1 MAAGGKGRWLSAA
14 CGLVACLVL
23 SVQAAPASAA
33 EKFTLLKAFGPDGT
47 SLSGF
52 TTAGPVAVD
61 QQADVVYVLDR
72 GAGSLLKFDLE
83 GNPVD
88 FGGSAGYISG
98 NSITGLAVAGQFG
111 LRQVAVDSLNH
122 TIYVTGDASGEPV
135 RAHALQAFQADGEP
149 ALFTDGPG
157 VGTNKIEGFGEL
169 AGVAVDGNGD
179 IYASDISSNG
189 AIGSVSVY
197 APSGLP
203 ITDFEHRG
211 NANLAVDTNGVV
223 YVNEFL
229 EHVHKITPSEFP
241 VTPATTYSSA
251 PQPVNPSTTSS
262 TVAVDP
268 ATNAV
273 YVAEFQPTVRIAIFD
288 EDGTFHT
295 TFAGP
300 GEEGQLDLPEGV
312 AIDGQSEKVFVSND
326 SESGLSQVELFR
338 RELIVDKPSIE
349 STAVADVTAGSAT
362 FRTRI
367 NPNTLASSYRFEY
380 GLDDCAV
387 SACTSVPAGG
397 AEIGSGHDPVAVS
410 QSVTGL
416 QPATVY
422 HYRVV
427 AENNLGVS
435 AGADRTFTTQ
445 GAGLGFQLSD
455 SRAWEMV
462 SPPNK
467 FGGEIRSSTVAPV
480 QASVSGDALAYVS
493 RGSIVGEPNGNRV
506 PEPSSVL
513 AKRQDG
519 QWHSEDLTP
528 PHTKASQIQTDG
540 EYNLFS
546 PDLSLAQLEPRD
558 ETPLSPAASEQTPYL
573 RTSTEPPV
581 FTPLV
586 TSKEPYANVPPGTHF
601 GRGTEANPL
610 RMEGASPDLTHVV
623 LRSQLTPL
631 ITGAAQASLYMWV
644 DGDLEAI
651 SEMPEGEGG
660 VVQGILGS
668 GVGSVRHAV
677 SNDGSRVFWSPTS
690 AYGQQGIGLPALYL
704 RETAIGESF
713 RLDVA
718 QPGASGAGE
727 AHPAFQGASAD
738 GDVAFF
744 TDSQQLTEDA
754 SPEGRDLYRC
764 EIGALEGGVGCI
776 SLTDLSAPLAGS
788 GESADVFD
796 QVSALSEDGKQLYF
810 VATGVLD
817 DEANDAEESAVS
829 GEPNLYIWQEGQGV
843 RFIAS
848 LSQRDYVDWGGQQ
861 TQPVGFASQLG
872 AATSPSGRYLAFTSE
887 RTLTDYE
894 NRNAGGELNE
904 EVFVYDAVTSRL
916 VCVSCNPSG
925 AAATGQLVDGDQ
937 FSPADPGE
945 LWGGRWVAAILP
957 EASESYPDGRSQ
969 YRSRSVLDNG
979 RVFFNAVDPLVSGDS
994 NGHWDVYQY
1003 EPIGL
1008 GSCTNSSEG
1017 AAVARSA
1024 DGCVGLI
1031 SSGTAEGD
1039 AGFLDA
1045 SPSGDDVFFVTG
1057 AKLSVLDEDDAVD
1070 VYDARVNGTPAVLK
1084 PISECAGE
1092 ACQPAAG
1099 PPNDPTPAS
1108 ESFRGPENAIHCPK
1122 GKRKVQ
1128 RNGRSRCVPKHRKHK
1143 KHHQRAGKDRRP
1155 HR

>member
-1 MAAGGKGRWLSAA
+1 
-14 CGLVACLVL
+14 LVACIAL
-23 SVQAAPASAA
+23 SAQAAPAYAV

-61 QQADVVYVLDR
+61 QQADVVYVLDPQ
-72 GAGSLLKFDLE
+72 AGSLLKFDLE

-98 NSITGLAVAGQFG
+98 NEITGLSPSGAPG
-111 LRQVAVDSLNH
+111 LRQVAVDSVSH
-122 TIYVTGDASGEPV
+122 IIYVTGEAG
-135 RAHALQAFQADGEP
+135 HALEAFQADGEP
-149 ALFTDGPG
+149 ALFTAGSG
-157 VGTNKIEGFGEL
+157 AGTNKIEGFEIL
-169 AGVAVDGNGD
+169 AGVAVAANGD
-179 IYASDISSNG
+179 IYAGDLWTRELSI
-189 AIGSVSVY
+189 Y

-203 ITDFEHRG
+203 ITSVTG
-211 NANLAVDTNGVV
+211 GVQNVANLAVDTNGTL
-223 YVNEFL
+223 YVNKYQGEVVKF
-229 EHVHKITPSEFP
+229 TPSVFP
-241 VTPATTYSSA
+241 VTATTTYTAGLKPVDPSQSYTVSVNPATSE
-251 PQPVNPSTTSS
+251 
-262 TVAVDP
+262 
-268 ATNAV
+268 V
-273 YVAEFQPTVRIAIFD
+273 YIAEFGPTVRIALFD
-288 EDGTFHT
+288 EEGTLVK

-300 GEEGQLDLPEGV
+300 GEEGELDLSEGV
-312 AIDGQSEKVFVSND
+312 AIDSQSEKVFVSNTP
-326 SESGLSQVELFR
+326 ESGLSQVEVFQ
-338 RELIVDKPSIE
+338 REWTPEKPSIE
-349 STAVADVTAGSAT
+349 SIAVTDVTADSAT
-362 FRTRI
+362 FHAQI

-380 GLDDCAV
+380 GLGDCAV
-387 SACTSVPAGG
+387 SACTSVPAAGG
-397 AEIGSGHDPVAVS
+397 AEIGSGHDPVGVS

-416 QPATVY
+416 QPSTEY

-427 AENNLGVS
+427 AKNSLGVS
-435 AGADRTFTTQ
+435 QGADRTFTTQ
-445 GAGLGFQLSD
+445 GAGLGFQLTD

-467 FGGEIRSSTVAPV
+467 FGGEIRNSTVAPV

-493 RGSIVGEPNGNRV
+493 RGSIVKEPDGNRV

-519 QWHSEDLTP
+519 EWYSEDLTP

-601 GRGTEANPL
+601 GRGTEVNPL

-690 AYGQQGIGLPALYL
+690 AYNQAGIDLPALYL

-718 QPGASGAGE
+718 HGASGAGE

-764 EIGALEGGVGCI
+764 EIGEVEGGLGCV

-861 TQPVGFASQLG
+861 NQRLGFASQLG

-887 RTLTDYE
+887 RSLTGYE
-894 NRNAGGELNE
+894 NRNASGELNE

-945 LWGGRWVAAILP
+945 IWGGRWVAAILP

-1008 GSCTNSSEG
+1008 GTCTNSSEG

-1045 SPSGDDVFFVTG
+1045 SPSGDNVFFVTG
-1057 AKLSVLDEDDAVD
+1057 GKLSVLDEDDAVD

-1128 RNGRSRCVPKHRKHK
+1128 RNGKSRCVNRHRKHK
-1143 KHHQRAGKDRRP
+1143 KHHQRAGKDRRA